1 MEECSV
7 TQNAEVAPLLRALLA
22 KVASGELPAG
32 GRRGAAIVKRL
43 EGVVLGLEVGQR
55 KR

>member
-1 MEECSV
+1 MS
-7 TQNAEVAPLLRALLA
+7 QNEDVAAILRALLD

-43 EGVVLGLEVGQR
+43 EGVLLGLEVGQR